1 MMAYHF
7 LTQQHQDDEAM
18 QAVLG
23 REREHA
29 NYELN
34 RQNYLTILASEP
46 YVSLPDEWPAE
57 LAKYMNVTGE
67 ALAAQLSD
75 PDYSLVVNLQFRDRI
90 RLLLKTTIAEQAKSA
105 AVLAANLKRIPANRL
120 TAAKARMQTKID
132 TGSV

>member
-34 RQNYLTILASEP
+34 RQNYLAILASEP

-57 LAKYMNVTGE
+57 LVKYANVFGE
-67 ALAAQLSD
+67 ELAARLND
-75 PDYSLVVNLQFRDRI
+75 PDYTTVVNLQFRDRV

-105 AVLAANLKRIPANRL
+105 AALSASTKRVPANRL
-120 TAAKARMQTKID
+120 TAAKARLQAKID
-132 TGSV
+132 AGSA